1 MTYSTSSTPGAPSAS
16 DIDDAVRRIKDLS
29 NQAIELSK
37 KNGRAWLDAYEQ
49 LLDGFLRLQQQ
60 SAQGSQV
67 EWVTAVANTQAD
79 FVRDVSRAYLGAV
92 REQLK

>member
-1 MTYSTSSTPGAPSAS
+1 MTYTTPGAS
-16 DIDDAVRRIKDLS
+16 DLDDSVRRIKDLS
-29 NQAIELSK
+29 NKAIDLSK
-37 KNGRAWLDAYEQ
+37 QNGRAWLDAYEK

-67 EWVTAVANTQAD
+67 EWVSAVANTQAD
-79 FVRDVSRAYLGAV
+79 FVRDISRAYLGAI